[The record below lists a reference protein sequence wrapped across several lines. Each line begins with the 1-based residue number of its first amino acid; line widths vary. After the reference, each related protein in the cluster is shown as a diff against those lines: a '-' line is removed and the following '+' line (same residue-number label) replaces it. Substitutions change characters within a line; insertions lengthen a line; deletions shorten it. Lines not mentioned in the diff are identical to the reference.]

1 MGKTAW
7 TRSHLFQWLILERY
21 VAREFIKLFL
31 LTLVT
36 LVSVYLIGAFSE
48 KIGRLV
54 QAQLDFISILG
65 YFSARLPEAI
75 GQVLPAAVLLAVM
88 ITLGLLA
95 RNNETIAIRTCGINV
110 FCLIRPLL
118 VLTAVLSLILLI
130 FNFYLIPWGQ
140 HQLTAIWETKVEKKP
155 PRSLINMERFWYKGD
170 RAIFNILMF
179 RKDTRTLEGVKIYL
193 FDQQFRLVQL
203 IAAER
208 AQWDGSQWHFYQG
221 ISETFSPAGT
231 VVGESF
237 QEKVIPLSEK
247 PKDFAVIDK
256 KITEMDFNELSRYI
270 GRLERDG
277 YDPTPYRL
285 DLQRRMALSLTPL
298 IVTLIGGGLAL
309 FKEKTYIPAVIATGI
324 AVVFVYWLSIGF
336 CLSLGE
342 AGHLPIFW
350 AAWLPNILFSII
362 GLAWLIKTGLLSLPK
377 SLSGYKISVNHGG

>member
-1 MGKTAW
+1 MEKTAS
-7 TRSHLFQWLILERY
+7 TRSRLFRWLILEQY

-54 QAQLDFISILG
+54 QAQLDLIAILS
-65 YFSARLPEAI
+65 YFSARVPEAV

-95 RNNETIAIRTCGINV
+95 RHNETIAIRTCGINI
-110 FCLIRPLL
+110 FCLIRPLVML
-118 VLTAVLSLILLI
+118 AGGLSLILFFL
-130 FNFYLIPWGQ
+130 NFYFIPWTQ
-140 HQLTAIWETKVEKKP
+140 QQMTTIWETQVEKKP

-179 RKDTRTLEGVKIYL
+179 RKDTQTLEGVKIYL

-203 IAAER
+203 IAAKR
-208 AQWDGSQWHFYQG
+208 AQWDGDRWHFYQG
-221 ISETFSPAGT
+221 ISQIFTPAGS
-231 VVGESF
+231 VISESF
-237 QEKVIPLSEK
+237 QKRIIPLTEQ
-247 PKDFAVIDK
+247 PDDFAVIEK
-256 KITEMDFNELSRYI
+256 KISEMDFTELYRYI
-270 GRLERDG
+270 DRLEHDG
-277 YDPTPYRL
+277 YDPTEYRL

-309 FKEKTYIPAVIATGI
+309 FREKTYIPAVIATGI
-324 AVVFVYWLSIGF
+324 AVVFVYWLFIGF

-342 AGHLPIFW
+342 AGRLPVFW
-350 AAWLPNILFSII
+350 AVWLPNVLFTVL
-362 GLAWLIKTGLLSLPK
+362 GLVWLIKNGLLTLPK
-377 SLSGYKISVNHGG
+377 SFSSYKISLWPGR